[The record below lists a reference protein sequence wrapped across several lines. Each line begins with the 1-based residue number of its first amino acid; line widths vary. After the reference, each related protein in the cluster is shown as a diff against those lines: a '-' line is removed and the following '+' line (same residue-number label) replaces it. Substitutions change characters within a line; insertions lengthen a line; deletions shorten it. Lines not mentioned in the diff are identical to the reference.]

1 MHMHKYEKVWLVFGI
16 GCLFVFLTIVGV
28 SAFAEGNQP
37 PSCLTT
43 IDPEKVD
50 QTPPFNKPGLVKTG
64 DNEYQL
70 NIVASAFAY
79 TPNQV
84 EIPKG
89 AKVTINV
96 TSKDVIHG
104 FEVVGTNI
112 NMMVE
117 PGYVNS
123 FTKTFDKTGEY
134 TILCNEYCG
143 AGHHMM
149 TARIKVVDKQ

>member
-1 MHMHKYEKVWLVFGI
+1 MHMHKYEKIWLVFGI
-16 GCLFVFLTIVGV
+16 GVLFTFLVIVGV
-28 SAFAEGNQP
+28 SAFAEGQQP

-50 QTPPFNKPGLVKTG
+50 QTPPFDKPGLVKTG

-70 NIVASAFAY
+70 NIVVHAFAF
-79 TPNQV
+79 TPNQI

-96 TSKDVIHG
+96 TTKDVIHG
-104 FEVVGTNI
+104 FQVPGTNI

-117 PGYVNS
+117 PGYIN
-123 FTKTFDKTGEY
+123 TLTHTFNKPGEY

-149 TARIKVVDKQ
+149 TGRIKVVEK

>member
-1 MHMHKYEKVWLVFGI
+1 MHMHKYEKIWLVFGI
-16 GCLFVFLTIVGV
+16 GVLFAFLVIVGV
-28 SAFAEGNQP
+28 SAFAEGQQP

-50 QTPPFNKPGLVKTG
+50 QTPPFDKPGLVKTG

-70 NIVASAFAY
+70 NIVVSAFAF
-79 TPNQV
+79 TPNQI

-89 AKVTINV
+89 SKVTINV

-104 FEVVGTNI
+104 FEVAGTNV

-117 PGYVNS
+117 PGYIN
-123 FTKTFDKTGEY
+123 TLTHTFNQPGEY
-134 TILCNEYCG
+134 PILCNEYCG

-149 TARIKVVDKQ
+149 TGRIKVVD

>member
-1 MHMHKYEKVWLVFGI
+1 MHMHKFEKIWLIFGI
-16 GCLFVFLTIVGV
+16 GSLFVFLAVLGV
-28 SAFAEGNQP
+28 SAFAQGNQP

-50 QTPPFNKPGLVKTG
+50 QTPPFNQPGLVKVG
-64 DNEYQL
+64 ENEYQL

-79 TPNQV
+79 MPNQV

-96 TSKDVIHG
+96 ATKDVIHG
-104 FEVVGTNI
+104 FEMVGTNV

-117 PGYVNS
+117 PGYVSS
-123 FTKTFDKTGEY
+123 FTKTFNEVGEF

-143 AGHHMM
+143 AGHHLM
-149 TARIKVVDKQ
+149 TAKVKVVDQQ

>member
-1 MHMHKYEKVWLVFGI
+1 MHMHKYEKIWLVFGI
-16 GCLFVFLTIVGV
+16 GVLFAFLVIVGV
-28 SAFAEGNQP
+28 SAFAEGQQP

-50 QTPPFNKPGLVKTG
+50 QTPPFDKPGLVKTG

-70 NIVASAFAY
+70 NIVVHAFAF
-79 TPNQV
+79 TPNQI

-96 TSKDVIHG
+96 TTKDVIHG
-104 FEVVGTNI
+104 FQVPGTNI

-117 PGYVNS
+117 PGYIN
-123 FTKTFDKTGEY
+123 TLTHTFNKPGEY

-149 TARIKVVDKQ
+149 TGRIKVVEK

>member
-1 MHMHKYEKVWLVFGI
+1 MHKYEKIWLIFGI
-16 GCLFVFLTIVGV
+16 GILFTFLTVVGV

-50 QTPPFNKPGLVKTG
+50 QTPPFNKPGLVKVG
-64 DNEYQL
+64 NNEYQL
-70 NIVASAFAY
+70 NIVASAFAF
-79 TPNQV
+79 TPNQI

-89 AKVTINV
+89 AKVTINI

-104 FEVVGTNI
+104 FEVAGTNV

-123 FTKTFDKTGEY
+123 FTKTFNQPGEY
-134 TILCNEYCG
+134 TIVCNEYCG

-149 TARIKVVDKQ
+149 TGRIKVVE

>member
-1 MHMHKYEKVWLVFGI
+1 MHMHKYEKIWLVFGI
-16 GCLFVFLTIVGV
+16 GVLFAFLVIVGV
-28 SAFAEGNQP
+28 SAFAEGQQP

-50 QTPPFNKPGLVKTG
+50 QTPPFDKPGLVKTG

-70 NIVASAFAY
+70 NIVVHAFAF
-79 TPNQV
+79 TPNQI

-96 TSKDVIHG
+96 TTKDVIHG
-104 FEVVGTNI
+104 FQVPGTNI

-117 PGYVNS
+117 PGYIN
-123 FTKTFDKTGEY
+123 TLTHTFNKPGEY

-149 TARIKVVDKQ
+149 TGRIKVVE

>member
-1 MHMHKYEKVWLVFGI
+1 MHIHKYEKIWLTFGI
-16 GCLFVFLTIVGV
+16 GCLIVFLTVVGV
-28 SAFAEGNQP
+28 SAFAAGQQP

-50 QTPPFNKPGLVKTG
+50 TTPPFDHPGLVKKG
-64 DNEYQL
+64 DDEYEL
-70 NIVASAFAY
+70 NIVVAAFSF
-79 TPNQV
+79 TPNAI

-104 FEVVGTNI
+104 FEIPGTNI

-123 FTKTFDKTGEY
+123 LTTTFDKPGEY

-149 TARIKVVDKQ
+149 TARLKVVE

>member
-1 MHMHKYEKVWLVFGI
+1 MHMHKYEKIWLVFGI
-16 GCLFVFLTIVGV
+16 GVLFAFLVIVGV
-28 SAFAEGNQP
+28 SAFAEGQQP

-50 QTPPFNKPGLVKTG
+50 QTPPFDKPGLVKTG

-70 NIVASAFAY
+70 NIVVSAFAF
-79 TPNQV
+79 TPNQI

-89 AKVTINV
+89 SKVTINV

-104 FEVVGTNI
+104 FEVAGTNV

-117 PGYVNS
+117 PGYIN
-123 FTKTFDKTGEY
+123 TLTHTFNQPGEY
-134 TILCNEYCG
+134 PILCNEYCG

-149 TARIKVVDKQ
+149 TGRIKVVE

>member
-1 MHMHKYEKVWLVFGI
+1 MHMHKYEKIWLTFGI
-16 GCLFVFLTIVGV
+16 GILFAFLTIVGV

-70 NIVASAFAY
+70 NIVVSAFAF
-79 TPNQV
+79 TPNQI

-104 FEVVGTNI
+104 FEVAGTNI

-117 PGYVNS
+117 PGYINTI
-123 FTKTFDKTGEY
+123 TKTFNKPGEY

-149 TARIKVVDKQ
+149 TGRIKVVEK